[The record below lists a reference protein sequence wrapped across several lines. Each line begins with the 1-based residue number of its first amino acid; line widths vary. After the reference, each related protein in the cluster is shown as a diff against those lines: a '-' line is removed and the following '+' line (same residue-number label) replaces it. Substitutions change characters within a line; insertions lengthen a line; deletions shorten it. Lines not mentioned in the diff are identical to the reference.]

1 MTMKCKKCG
10 NVLSDIE
17 FMGGICSKCHSVV
30 DIKSVKDAELDG
42 GNGVMKSDL
51 STEEELGLNSII
63 SQIESIKSLKSKSHR
78 KILNVWVILILI
90 ITLCFRNFVITMLS
104 IPLTLILVFIIMRVS
119 SLAID
124 RKFDTEH
131 LYGKALRVE
140 KKYMVSRGDWP
151 SIKETY
157 FGYFSLDVLRIC
169 MIFCLWLYPIILI
182 ALDPSSDSMDKVL
195 LIFFY
200 IFFVGIFVGW
210 LLGILIDELRM
221 DVSFCKSALKRLD
234 EDVMKEF
241 YSGIKRYR
249 GVSIGIFIFAFF
261 LPLIEFS
268 GSSPSNEPNEWYYK
282 VGCFVAFS
290 ILLNLVAFGV
300 IKSELENR
308 KI

>member
-1 MTMKCKKCG
+1 MKCKKCG

-17 FMGGICSKCHSVV
+17 FMGGVCSKCHSVL

-42 GNGVMKSDL
+42 SNGVMKSDL
-51 STEEELGLNSII
+51 STEEEFGLNSII

-78 KILNVWVILILI
+78 KILNVWIILILI
-90 ITLCFRNFVITMLS
+90 ITLCFRNFAITVLS
-104 IPLTLILVFIIMRVS
+104 MPLTLILVFIIMRVS
-119 SLAID
+119 SFAID

-182 ALDPSSDSMDKVL
+182 ALDPSSDSIDKVF

-200 IFFVGIFVGW
+200 TLFVGIFVGW
-210 LLGILIDELRM
+210 LLGVLINELRI
-221 DVSFCKSALKRLD
+221 DVSSCKCALKRLD

-241 YSGIKRYR
+241 YSGIKHYR
-249 GVSIGIFIFAFF
+249 GVSIGMFILAFF
-261 LPLIEFS
+261 LPLLGFS
-268 GSSPSNEPNEWYYK
+268 CSSPDESNEWYYK
-282 VGCFVAFS
+282 VGCFVGFS
-290 ILLNLVAFGV
+290 ILFNLLAFGV
-300 IKSELENR
+300 IKSELEDR